1 MRHRYLEV
9 TFRRGRP
16 LAAYLYLPRKA
27 GAKVARTSDEG
38 GGLRVDFDA
47 DGSPMGIEI
56 TDPRAVR
63 ADDVNAVLARVGQ
76 PALPT
81 EDWAPLRAA

>member
-1 MRHRYLEV
+1 MRQRYLEV

-16 LAAYLYLPRKA
+16 LAAYLYLPRKER
-27 GAKVARTSDEG
+27 AKVARTTDEG
-38 GGLRVDFDA
+38 SGMKVDFDA

-56 TDPRAVR
+56 SGPGSVR
-63 ADDVNAVLARVGQ
+63 VEQVNALLARLGQ
-76 PALPT
+76 LELPS